1 MLLPTP
7 NASIN
12 YSCSHICRRF
22 QKFSLCAVV
31 CDKHPK
37 LVGSGRD
44 DAIICH
50 FAPPSS
56 NASLVLVN
64 LLPVAM
70 QPQYFIHVDPLHS
83 QWCLASVPANI
94 VNKLF
99 LLFRYYESVVD
110 HDKAIDKAS
119 IKSQEGPIKIW

>member
-1 MLLPTP
+1 MTLSYALT
-7 NASIN
+7 
-12 YSCSHICRRF
+12 
-22 QKFSLCAVV
+22 L
-31 CDKHPK
+31 
-37 LVGSGRD
+37 
-44 DAIICH
+44 H

-70 QPQYFIHVDPLHS
+70 QPQYFIQVDPLHS
-83 QWCLASVPANI
+83 QWCLASVLANI

-119 IKSQEGPIKIW
+119 IKSQEGPIKVW